1 MWCRSAVNRTS
12 LSLLATS
19 RTRSSALSAPTR
31 PCVRGAFCW
40 LGFPLANPLP
50 SIPSAADG
58 PALFGDFAGTTGLSD
73 CPWSCITGVCPWTSR
88 CGLWRHPPGATTG
101 SPGSRARCVRTC
113 SGSLTAR
120 DSLVSCILDTPDV
133 AFRFLPRRRRPGGVV
148 FRGSLPGLHVP
159 LSTLR
164 GRPRM
169 TRGRCGLLTL
179 HRTTLAFAT
188 PRRFSPAH
196 GRIAMFL
203 PRLSR
208 VVGALVVT
216 VLVLSASPPGAVD
229 AQGKKLKIG
238 VVFDYTGPLAGG
250 GSELQALGAKIMID
264 HFIKKGGVEGYQIEA
279 LYADAQSK
287 PEVAINEAVRL
298 IEQEKVD
305 MLLGFYSSAQ
315 CVPVAARIEQLKKF
329 MWITTCIS
337 SAVLENR
344 HLKYV
349 FRAQPSGRQFGLMS
363 TDFLAQNAKT
373 KLGKDPKDLRVA
385 IIHEDGAYGVDV
397 SKGNEEG
404 AKKAGF
410 NVVLKEGY
418 SATAPDL
425 APLVT
430 KLKRARPDVI
440 FHTGYNPDISLF
452 LRQAREL
459 GLRFN
464 ALIGHG
470 AGYGV
475 YDKLKEALGKDVN
488 YFYNVDPISIWLAN
502 DKALKPELLPLIKM
516 VGEEYEK
523 ARPGTTVRSAHVG
536 MAASNTYVLMT
547 EVLPRAIKKYGG
559 IDADS
564 LRKAALEVN
573 LPEGGTMLG
582 FGVKFAGEGS
592 AMAGQNERAFPV
604 IVQYVDDK
612 PYLVWPKSQQ
622 QRDPVLPLPSSSP
635 YAAE

>member
-1 MWCRSAVNRTS
+1 LRRSAVWI
-12 LSLLATS
+12 L
-19 RTRSSALSAPTR
+19 
-31 PCVRGAFCW
+31 
-40 LGFPLANPLP
+40 
-50 SIPSAADG
+50 
-58 PALFGDFAGTTGLSD
+58 
-73 CPWSCITGVCPWTSR
+73 
-88 CGLWRHPPGATTG
+88 
-101 SPGSRARCVRTC
+101 
-113 SGSLTAR
+113 
-120 DSLVSCILDTPDV
+120 LVSGLV
-133 AFRFLPRRRRPGGVV
+133 AA
-148 FRGSLPGLHVP
+148 
-159 LSTLR
+159 
-164 GRPRM
+164 
-169 TRGRCGLLTL
+169 LLT
-179 HRTTLAFAT
+179 
-188 PRRFSPAH
+188 
-196 GRIAMFL
+196 G
-203 PRLSR
+203 
-208 VVGALVVT
+208 
-216 VLVLSASPPGAVD
+216 ASPLRD
-229 AQGKKLKIG
+229 AHAQAKKLKIG

-250 GSELQALGAKIMID
+250 GSDLHALGAKIMID
-264 HFIKKGGVEGYQIEA
+264 HFAKKGGVEGYQIEA
-279 LYADAQSK
+279 VYADAQSK
-287 PEVAINEAVRL
+287 PEIAINEAIRL

-315 CVPVAARIEQLKKF
+315 CVPAAARVEQLHKF

-344 HLKYV
+344 NLKYV
-349 FRAQPSGRQFGLMS
+349 FRVQPSGRQFGLMS
-363 TDFLAQNAKT
+363 TDFVAQNAQA
-373 KLGKDPKDLRVA
+373 KLGKDPKGLRVA

-612 PYLVWPKSQQ
+612 PYVVWPKSLQL
-622 QRDPVLPLPSSSP
+622 REPVLKLPSSSP